1 MHILAGSEPRAKRQK
16 KDKLGRKSAL
26 ERLKGLKGSK
36 NKYEVSQVDHLF
48 DTVDEKEYT
57 NRVLARQDDD
67 WIVDEG
73 EELAFLTE

>member
-1 MHILAGSEPRAKRQK
+1 MRILVGSEPRAKRQK
-16 KDKLGRKSAL
+16 KDKFGRNAAL

-36 NKYEVSQVDHLF
+36 HKYEVSQVDDIF

-73 EELAFLTE
+73 ELAVLTE